1 MLNDI
6 YEGLPFTD
14 QTEFLAI
21 GKSNPGSYFRL
32 SHYIGDGV
40 GVSDSLTVFETFQ
53 PLWNGATSLWF
64 FDGRFVMRNNVINE
78 SRFAG
83 SAGIGFRQLFDSE
96 VGWGASGW
104 FDIDELNRNQY
115 QQLGVSLERFGRF
128 WDLRANGYF
137 PVGTERNNSGVSGV
151 GQNLAFT
158 GNLLAF
164 ARTRLDEVAM
174 KGVDIEAGTKLWGRL
189 ADRFNVRIYGGGYHF
204 QANEGDKVWGA
215 RARLIG
221 NLTENTSTQVLVTS
235 DDTFGDN
242 LILGLSMY
250 FGGSRKSSWTIPAGW
265 EAPGSTV
272 TVRGQS
278 PTGLLASYGPTS
290 KMNQPVLRQF
300 NITVVEESIFDPVAA
315 LNADNNNQ

>member
-1 MLNDI
+1 MKKVPSKKNPLLSGMSIGIALVLFGFATHCRPCLAQNSYDPVGSVVLNDI

-14 QTEFLAI
+14 QSEFLAI

-104 FDIDELNRNQY
+104 VDIDELNRNQY
-115 QQLGVSLERFGRF
+115 HQVGVSLERFGRF

-137 PVGTERNNSGVSGV
+137 PVGTERNNIGFSAV
-151 GQNLAFT
+151 GQNLAFS

-164 ARTRLDEVAM
+164 PRTRLDEVAM
-174 KGVDIEAGTKLWGRL
+174 KGVDI
-189 ADRFNVRIYGGGYHF
+189 
-204 QANEGDKVWGA
+204 
-215 RARLIG
+215 
-221 NLTENTSTQVLVTS
+221 
-235 DDTFGDN
+235 
-242 LILGLSMY
+242 
-250 FGGSRKSSWTIPAGW
+250 
-265 EAPGSTV
+265 
-272 TVRGQS
+272 
-278 PTGLLASYGPTS
+278 
-290 KMNQPVLRQF
+290 
-300 NITVVEESIFDPVAA
+300 
-315 LNADNNNQ
+315 